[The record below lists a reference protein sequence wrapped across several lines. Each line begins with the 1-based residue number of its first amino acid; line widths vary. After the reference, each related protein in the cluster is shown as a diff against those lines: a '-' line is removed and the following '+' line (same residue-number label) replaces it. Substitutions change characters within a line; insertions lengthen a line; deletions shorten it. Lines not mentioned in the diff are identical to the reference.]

1 MKRIAL
7 GFLVCLVPA
16 GSVLIARDLP
26 DVNRQQLIDELEK
39 MEHSRKQKWE
49 LEIKKVIAEIAG
61 AAQSP
66 AAAVKLYQDAVRATQ
81 FAGADQESDKY
92 KAWKKQQE
100 ENLGDPDFKTGLQF
114 RFRYL
119 TMVLQ
124 LSAGEDEEKM
134 FSELERYVKDLL
146 ANDALMGTKKGGARV
161 GGRGAQRA
169 WGGGFGADDPVVQM
183 YRLEPYLKGAKGWP
197 QAPAA
202 VDAMVDGVLM
212 PKYRE
217 KKDAKLMAFWDER
230 IERQRL
236 RVDDAGLEMGKDR
249 FETEELP
256 RLLWNRA
263 QDYQSLDEPNRA
275 ISEMMALIR
284 QNPGH
289 PDFEKWIGEL
299 KALLQRG
306 AGQ

>member
-7 GFLVCLVPA
+7 GCLVYLIPA
-16 GSVLIARDLP
+16 GTVLLARDLP
-26 DVNRQQLIDELEK
+26 DVNRQQLIAELEK
-39 MEHSRKQKWE
+39 LEKDRQQKWE
-49 LEIKKVIAEIAG
+49 LGIKKVMEEIAA

-66 AAAVKLYQDAVRATQ
+66 QAAVKLYQEAVRATQ

-92 KAWKKQQE
+92 KAWKKQHE
-100 ENLGDPDFKTGLQF
+100 ENLGDSAYRAGLQF

-119 TMVLQ
+119 VMLLK
-124 LSAGEDEEKM
+124 LSAGESEEKM
-134 FSELERYVKDLL
+134 FPELERYVNDLL
-146 ANDALMGTKKGGARV
+146 GNEDLMGVGKGG
-161 GGRGAQRA
+161 GGRRGWGA
-169 WGGGFGADDPVVQM
+169 GFGGDDPVVQLF
-183 YRLEPYLKGAKGWP
+183 RLEPYLKGAKGWP

-202 VDAMVDGVLM
+202 VDQMVDGVLM

-217 KKDAKLMAFWDER
+217 EKDPKLMAFWDER
-230 IERQRL
+230 IERQRE
-236 RVDDAGLEMGKDR
+236 RVDDAGLEMGKER

-263 QDYQSLDEPNRA
+263 KDYFSLDEPNRGV
-275 ISEMMALIR
+275 SEMMALIR

-299 KALLQRG
+299 KGRLQQG
-306 AGQ
+306 G